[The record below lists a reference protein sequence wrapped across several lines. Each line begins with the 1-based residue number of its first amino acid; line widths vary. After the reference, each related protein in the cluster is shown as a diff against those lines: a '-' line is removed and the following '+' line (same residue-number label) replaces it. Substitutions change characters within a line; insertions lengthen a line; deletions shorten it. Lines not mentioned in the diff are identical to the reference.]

1 MNINNTTDKMK
12 KLLFIAAA
20 VAAMAACTKS
30 EVVYDDT
37 DVAIDLAPVNYKA
50 TKSVTGPYTG
60 NEYSDAEQF
69 RVWAAYTSLDAGTEF
84 RMNTE
89 LSVYLDNV
97 VFGKKENS
105 GVWGGTPVSYYWPKS
120 GSLYFAGYSPA
131 DATVENAEYEFNTGS
146 SKMTLTGFTQ
156 GAYSYVNSLDAIAQN
171 TNYKMI
177 DLLYFDVASDTK
189 SVNSGTHPV
198 LFKHA
203 LSWLTFRFRSAAGM
217 DNLFKVNKIT
227 LNNVSTKETFTSGA
241 GTNNWPAPVWTANNS
256 APESFVIY
264 DANFNQT
271 TAGDNVLVNGGFIP
285 VEGILVIPQT
295 AKSLTIEYEQKAAVD
310 QPFVKQNPLT
320 IELSDVTDNSANKI
334 SSWEINKHYLYTI
347 TMSADEILI
356 DPSIDLWE
364 NVDASDYEV
373 K

>member
-1 MNINNTTDKMK
+1 MK
-12 KLLFIAAA
+12 KLLFVAAA

-60 NEYSDAEQF
+60 NEYSGDEQF
-69 RVWAAYTSLDAGTEF
+69 RVWAAYTALDAGTEF

-89 LSVYLDNV
+89 LSIYLDNV
-97 VFGKKENS
+97 VFGEKENS
-105 GVWGGTPVSYYWPKS
+105 GVWGGTPVPYYWPKS

-203 LSWLTFRFRSAAGM
+203 LSWLTFRFRSDKGM
-217 DNLFKVNKIT
+217 DNLLKVNKIT

-241 GTNNWPAPVWTANNS
+241 GTNNWPAPAWTANNS